1 MRTNTK
7 LIRDVN
13 KEIKEKDEI
22 IITRRLLNKNIIILY
37 RTKKDKLIII
47 KCKILL

>member
-7 LIRDVN
+7 LVRNVN

-22 IITRRLLNKNIIILY
+22 IITRRLLS
-37 RTKKDKLIII
+37 KDI
-47 KCKILL
+47 